1 MFGLIAKKDK
11 AMQKGYQSYNILK
24 AFIERDKDLKKENCY
39 TPKEMLDLLYTS
51 KEYEEFVVD
60 SLVLK
65 KICDKITIIK
75 LIVTLL
81 CFCAIAAIFAFIGL
95 NILGIILTVLVVAFM
110 IIFFVL
116 FKEGK
121 SYNEYYAETMTRI
134 LGMAVSEYS
143 ISKRNKKKKN
153 NNVQSRYEVINKDY
167 INRNIDIAYDKYEVD
182 HNCSFESNYEMGED
196 FDLKL
201 IDVVEHKDS
210 EGNTRRSEQTI
221 FDGFSIVSRNKQPHS
236 VLNGSVIKIRA
247 DHNLLSALTEDTV
260 NSMVQSKREF
270 SFNSEILNK
279 HLDCRIRNTGLTSDV
294 DQKMFEVTKII
305 TSAFEDRM
313 IFLDERYNAFNM
325 NIADNEFSFTAN
337 LKKGS
342 FQKLQKGELFKF
354 GSNYKDRNHSTDI
367 FRDVNFEYDRLYPIL
382 ERLFLRKYFR
392 YIYNYQMDNSRFS
405 EYENNKIDV
414 YENEI
419 KEIMDMPWKEFS
431 QINKDYVKNLK
442 DTIKERYNAISSSE
456 SNVTKSEDDSEYLNE
471 IEKEK
476 ENV

>member
-11 AMQKGYQSYNILK
+11 AMEKGYQSYNILK
-24 AFIERDKDLKKENCY
+24 NHIKYEMESRNETCY

-51 KEYEEFVVD
+51 EEYKEFVID

-65 KICDKITIIK
+65 KLCDKITMIK

-81 CFCAIAAIFAFIGL
+81 CFGAIAAIFYFIGL
-95 NILGIILTVLVVAFM
+95 NILGIILTVLVAAFM
-110 IIFFVL
+110 IIFFLL

-121 SYNEYYAETMTRI
+121 SYKDYYIDTMTKI

-143 ISKRNKKKKN
+143 ISKRNRKN
-153 NNVQSRYEVINKDY
+153 KNVQSRYEVINKDY
-167 INRNIDIAYDKYEVD
+167 INRNIDMVYDKYQVD
-182 HNCSFESNYEMGED
+182 HNCSFESKYEIGED

-201 IDVVEHKDS
+201 IDVVERTDS
-210 EGNTRRSEQTI
+210 EGRTTRSEQTI
-221 FDGFSIVSRNKQPHS
+221 FDGFSIVSRNKQPHN

-260 NSMVQSKREF
+260 NSMIQSKREF

-279 HLDCRIRNTGLTSDV
+279 HLDCKIRNTGLTADV

-337 LKKGS
+337 LKRGS
-342 FQKLQKGELFKF
+342 FQKLQDGELFKF
-354 GSNYKDRNHSTDI
+354 GSNYKDKNHNTDI

-392 YIYNYQMDNSRFS
+392 VIYNYQMDNSRFS
-405 EYENNKIDV
+405 EYEHNKVDL

-419 KEIMDMPWKEFS
+419 KEVMDMPWKEFS
-431 QINKDYVKNLK
+431 EINKDYVKDLK
-442 DTIKERYNAISSSE
+442 ETIKERYNSISSSE
-456 SNVTKSEDDSEYLNE
+456 SNLTKLEDDSEYLNE

>member
-11 AMQKGYQSYNILK
+11 AMEKGYQSYNILK
-24 AFIERDKDLKKENCY
+24 NHIKYEMESRNETCY
-39 TPKEMLDLLYTS
+39 TPNEMLESLYNS
-51 KEYEEFVVD
+51 KEYEDFVVD

-65 KICDKITIIK
+65 KFCDKITIIK
-75 LIVTLL
+75 LVVTFLL
-81 CFCAIAAIFAFIGL
+81 LGALVAIFAFIGL
-95 NILGIILTVLVVAFM
+95 NLLGIILAVVVVAFM
-110 IIFFVL
+110 ILFFYL

-121 SYNEYYAETMTRI
+121 SYNEYYVDTMTKI

-143 ISKRNKKKKN
+143 ISKRNRKN
-153 NNVQSRYEVINKDY
+153 KNVQSRYEVINKDY
-167 INRNIDIAYDKYEVD
+167 INRNIDMAYDKYEVD
-182 HNCSFESNYEMGED
+182 HNCSFESKYEMGED

-201 IDVVEHKDS
+201 IDVVETRDRD
-210 EGNTRRSEQTI
+210 GNTRRSEQTI
-221 FDGFSIVSRNKQPHS
+221 FDGFSIVSRNKQPHN

-279 HLDCRIRNTGLTSDV
+279 HLDCKIRRTGLTADV

-337 LKKGS
+337 LKRGS
-342 FQKLQKGELFKF
+342 FQKLQDGELFKF
-354 GSNYKDRNHSTDI
+354 GSNYKDKNHNTDI

-392 YIYNYQMDNSRFS
+392 YIYNYQMDNSRFT
-405 EYENNKIDV
+405 EYENRKV
-414 YENEI
+414 ELYENEI

-431 QINKDYVKNLK
+431 QIRKDYVKDLK
-442 DTIKERYNAISSSE
+442 DTIKERYDAISSSE
-456 SNVTKSEDDSEYLNE
+456 SNLTKLEDDSEYLNE